1 MPQTAEAT
9 GRTLDEAKHAAAEA
23 LGVPGE
29 DCEFEVLEEAAKGLF
44 AKTNYRVRA
53 TAGGKE
59 EAAPQPEK
67 AAAEKP
73 ARRPAARK
81 PRVAPKVEGVAE
93 PEVKDGEAEATDKDG
108 KAALEMLAKALEL
121 TGLDITA
128 SVDGLSGR
136 YVNLKLGGVDV
147 ERLVGDKGSALDSL
161 QYLANAML
169 SRTLGGGVRLTLDA
183 GGYRSSRAAAL
194 VKLAV
199 DVATAVVER
208 EQEAVLDAL
217 PAHERRVIHNALKDF
232 EGVET
237 YSEGEEPARRV
248 VVSPKK
254 S

>member
-9 GRTLDEAKHAAAEA
+9 GRTLDDAKRAAAES
-23 LGVPGE
+23 LGVAVG

-53 TAGGKE
+53 TAAGKE
-59 EAAPQPEK
+59 EAAPEPEK
-67 AAAEKP
+67 PAAEKP
-73 ARRPAARK
+73 ARKPVVRK
-81 PRVAPKVEGVAE
+81 PKAAPAVEEEAK
-93 PEVKDGEAEATDKDG
+93 PEVKEGEAEATDADS
-108 KAALEMLAKALEL
+108 KAALEMMSKALEL

-136 YVNLKLGGVDV
+136 YVNLKLDGVDV
-147 ERLVGDKGSALDSL
+147 ERLVGEKGSALDSL

-169 SRTLGGGVRLTLDA
+169 GRTLGGGVRLTLDA

-194 VKLAV
+194 EELAR
-199 DVATAVVER
+199 DVAAAVVER

-232 EGVET
+232 DGVDT

-254 S
+254 N